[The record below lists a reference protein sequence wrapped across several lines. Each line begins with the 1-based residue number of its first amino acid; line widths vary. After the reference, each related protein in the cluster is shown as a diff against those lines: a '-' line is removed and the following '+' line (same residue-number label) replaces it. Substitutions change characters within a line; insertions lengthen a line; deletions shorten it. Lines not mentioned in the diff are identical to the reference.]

1 MKNGLPQ
8 SRAVAARYEA
18 LVVSG
23 EIESDPAQID
33 IVRKLD
39 RLNDRLAAK
48 QLVSKKSSLGW
59 LFGKR
64 ERRPDPIKGLYIWGD
79 VGRGK
84 TMLMDLFFD
93 HSPFR
98 HKRRAHFHEFMA
110 DIHDRIFEHRQALKR
125 GEVSGDDPIPP
136 VAAALAEEARLLC
149 FDEFSVRDIADAMIL
164 GRLFTQFF
172 QLGVTVVATSNVEPK
187 NLYEDGL
194 NRSLFLP
201 FIDLL
206 EQHVDV
212 VCLDARTDFRLEKLS
227 DNAVYMTP
235 LTLETV
241 KQMNTLWFKLT
252 GSQGGK
258 PEKLE
263 HKGRWIEVPAVA
275 AGTARFSFS
284 DLCAKPLAASD
295 YLKLVDAYHTI
306 FIDSIPVMEQAQR
319 NEAKR
324 FINLIDTL
332 YDHRIRLVV
341 SAEAPPT
348 DLYKGKTGAEV
359 FEFDRTSSRLIEMQS
374 SDYLEQ
380 ATAHMSAS

>member
-18 LVVSG
+18 LVVEG
-23 EIESDPAQID
+23 EIEADAAQID
-33 IVRKLD
+33 IVRLLD
-39 RLNDRLAAK
+39 KLNDDLAAR
-48 QLVSKKSSLGW
+48 QLESQKSSLGW
-59 LFGKR
+59 LFG
-64 ERRPDPIKGLYIWGD
+64 RRKQSRAVIQGLYIWGD

-93 HSPFR
+93 HCPFR
-98 HKRRAHFHEFMA
+98 DKRRAHFHEFMA
-110 DIHDRIFEHRQALKR
+110 DIHERIHQHRQALKR

-172 QLGVTVVATSNVEPK
+172 ELGVTVVATSNVEPR
-187 NLYEDGL
+187 NLYQDGL

-206 EQHVDV
+206 EQYVNV

-227 DNAVYMTP
+227 DNAVFLMP

-241 KQMNTLWFKLT
+241 KQMNILWHKLT
-252 GSQGGK
+252 GSPSGQ
-258 PEKLE
+258 PEKIE
-263 HKGRWIEVPAVA
+263 YKGRQIEVPLAA
-275 AGTARFSFS
+275 AGAARFKFA
-284 DLCAKPLAASD
+284 DLCAKPLGAAD
-295 YLKLVDAYHTI
+295 YLKLTEAYHTI
-306 FIDSIPVMEQAQR
+306 FIDGIPAMAQAQR

-332 YDHRIRLVV
+332 YDQRTRLVV
-341 SAEAPPT
+341 SAEVSPQS
-348 DLYKGKTGAEV
+348 LYQATSGAEV
-359 FEFDRTSSRLIEMQS
+359 FEFDRTISRLIEMQS

-380 ATAHMSAS
+380 TVAQAAVS